1 MNKCNNCGAEIIDS
15 TFCFQCG
22 EKVDVSNDT
31 NFCQKCSA
39 ENNIMNEF
47 CSNCGSNLNSSK
59 SESDKKRDEIV
70 ERYDKLAEEFGIGDE
85 DYFLTSVV
93 RFNKLEKDNSK
104 ISTVLDGVS
113 KLNSLKNHAS
123 KLSSVVNIESDL
135 LTNHVYNKVL
145 NHDLI
150 GNQIANFKGNKTHYD
165 LIGNQIAN
173 SKGNK
178 ITIDGFFIIKDKKFV
193 FMEIDNRDFKK
204 TNTGMNNVYLD
215 RTLYFDNIVS
225 MRVTKS
231 LDDESKFEDITKRV
245 WTSSHDIKK
254 SIKNEIQHFKAMKFK
269 DLIANNDS
277 KDMFDRLLI
286 KLVDNTSY
294 EIRLPS
300 YEFGQKLV
308 DLFEVSK
315 NQVANVIIENQNSQQ
330 SKTQLLK
337 EYQKLLKNEIITPEE
352 FKKLKNELIFLNK

>member
-1 MNKCNNCGAEIIDS
+1 
-15 TFCFQCG
+15 
-22 EKVDVSNDT
+22 
-31 NFCQKCSA
+31 
-39 ENNIMNEF
+39 
-47 CSNCGSNLNSSK
+47 
-59 SESDKKRDEIV
+59 
-70 ERYDKLAEEFGIGDE
+70 
-85 DYFLTSVV
+85 
-93 RFNKLEKDNSK
+93 
-104 ISTVLDGVS
+104 
-113 KLNSLKNHAS
+113 
-123 KLSSVVNIESDL
+123 
-135 LTNHVYNKVL
+135 
-145 NHDLI
+145 
-150 GNQIANFKGNKTHYD
+150 
-165 LIGNQIAN
+165 
-173 SKGNK
+173 
-178 ITIDGFFIIKDKKFV
+178 
-193 FMEIDNRDFKK
+193 MEIDNRDFKK

-231 LDDESKFEDITKRV
+231 L

-286 KLVDNTSY
+286 KLVDNTYY

-300 YEFGQKLV
+300 YDFGQKLV

-337 EYQKLLKNEIITPEE
+337 EY
-352 FKKLKNELIFLNK
+352 

>member
-113 KLNSLKNHAS
+113 KLISLKNHAS

-165 LIGNQIAN
+165 SIGNQIAN

-178 ITIDGFFIIKDKKFV
+178 ITIDGFFIIKA
-193 FMEIDNRDFKK
+193 
-204 TNTGMNNVYLD
+204 L
-215 RTLYFDNIVS
+215 
-225 MRVTKS
+225 
-231 LDDESKFEDITKRV
+231 
-245 WTSSHDIKK
+245 
-254 SIKNEIQHFKAMKFK
+254 
-269 DLIANNDS
+269 
-277 KDMFDRLLI
+277 
-286 KLVDNTSY
+286 
-294 EIRLPS
+294 
-300 YEFGQKLV
+300 
-308 DLFEVSK
+308 
-315 NQVANVIIENQNSQQ
+315 
-330 SKTQLLK
+330 
-337 EYQKLLKNEIITPEE
+337 
-352 FKKLKNELIFLNK
+352 